1 MPATQGERAFA
12 HAAFGACH
20 KCIYLVV
27 HRDMASEVTM
37 RFRLDPR
44 SGVPAYRQ
52 LVDQVR
58 HAISLGRLQPGEQ
71 LPPVR
76 EVVTQI
82 TINPNTVHRA
92 YRDLEAEGLVRG
104 EQGRGTFVLDGAPA
118 RPLDPARRD
127 ELATE
132 LEAWLQRARCAGLDG
147 RAIEALVAAALQ
159 RDGERPQGARR

>member
-1 MPATQGERAFA
+1 MNDEEPL
-12 HAAFGACH
+12 
-20 KCIYLVV
+20 I
-27 HRDMASEVTM
+27 

-58 HAISLGRLQPGEQ
+58 QALRLGLLKPGDQ

-92 YRDLEAEGLVRG
+92 YRDLEAEGLVAG
-104 EQGRGTFVLDGAPA
+104 QQGRGTFVLEAPVPSTA
-118 RPLDPARRD
+118 PERQA
-127 ELATE
+127 ELHSE
-132 LEAWLQRARCAGLDG
+132 LVAWIGRARSAGMDDEG
-147 RAIEALVAAALQ
+147 ISALVALSM
-159 RDGERPQGARR
+159 RTPDNGEERLSR

>member
-1 MPATQGERAFA
+1 MDMGHE
-12 HAAFGACH
+12 GAL
-20 KCIYLVV
+20 I
-27 HRDMASEVTM
+27 

-58 HAISLGRLQPGEQ
+58 HAVSLGVLRAGDK

-92 YRDLEAEGLVRG
+92 YRDLEAEGIVRG
-104 EQGRGTFVLDGAPA
+104 EQGRGTFVLDGIVASATPA
-118 RPLDPARRD
+118 HQRELRD
-127 ELATE
+127 ELVR
-132 LEAWLQRARCAGLDG
+132 WLGKARRAGLDDDG
-147 RAIEALVAAALQ
+147 IAALIALSMDAQ
-159 RDGERPQGARR
+159 RLEHKERER

>member
-1 MPATQGERAFA
+1 MNEEGPL
-12 HAAFGACH
+12 
-20 KCIYLVV
+20 I
-27 HRDMASEVTM
+27 

-58 HAISLGRLQPGEQ
+58 QAVRLGLLRAGDQ

-92 YRDLEAEGLVRG
+92 YRDLEAEGLVAG
-104 EQGRGTFVLDGAPA
+104 QQGRGTFVLEALGPVPAPERQA
-118 RPLDPARRD
+118 
-127 ELATE
+127 ELHSE
-132 LEAWLQRARCAGLDG
+132 LIAWIDRARSAGMDDEGIL
-147 RAIEALVAAALQ
+147 ALVALSMRTPDTAKEKL
-159 RDGERPQGARR
+159 AR